1 MAIIYSYPKITSLDT
16 NDRFIIS
23 KMDQDNNP
31 TKSLS
36 FGDLVNQILPLVPPS
51 PPPAGTVS
59 GTGTTN
65 YIMKWTDGPNSIAG
79 DSNLFNSTTHIQSE
93 VDFVLKPDGAGPS
106 AGSVN
111 LDFNGIDDLG
121 AEIVGARIF
130 TTDSTINP
138 SGQDLYIQNASDAGT
153 LGTNIFVDAFGF
165 VGLGTT
171 SPLAN
176 LHVANDLRVG
186 TTLVVG
192 SNVTFSDYG
201 SGTKT
206 GTSTYNLAVDANGQV
221 IEETSSAPVFDATN
235 SEASPN
241 IVLGASALAAAGGS
255 DGIFIGNSFGTASG
269 SSGQINIG
277 QGNDTTGTENLQI
290 GHQNTQTGNGA
301 FSIVIGTQNDM
312 AGNTAAAIGR
322 QNTMGTTGTYTF
334 GRNNSSS
341 FTGGVSSSG
350 LMNLSIGE
358 GNELDIDKG
367 LAVGFANDITG
378 SYGWTIGGGNETVV
392 IGSRTTMSLLGPNR
406 SSTTGPRVII
416 ATGEFIGA
424 GPENKKNSVEYYTP
438 TASTSGVYHP
448 ALYNSASYADD
459 AAAAAGGV
467 DLGELYRNGSVIQ
480 IRMS

>member
-1 MAIIYSYPKITSLDT
+1 MAIVYSYPQITELNT

-23 KMDQDNNP
+23 KIDQDNNP

-59 GTGTTN
+59 GVGTTN
-65 YIMKWTDGPNSIAG
+65 YIMKWADGPNSIAG
-79 DSNLFNSTTHIQSE
+79 DSKLFDNTTNVQSE
-93 VDFVLKPDGAGPS
+93 VDFVLKPNGAGPS

-111 LDFNGIDDLG
+111 LDFKGVDDLG
-121 AEIVGARIF
+121 VELVGARIF

-138 SGQDLYIQNASDAGT
+138 SGQDLHIQNASDAGT

-171 SPLAN
+171 SPSAN
-176 LHVANDLRVG
+176 LDVAQDLIVG
-186 TTLVVG
+186 T
-192 SNVTFSDYG
+192 NVTFSDYG

-206 GTSTYNLAVDANGQV
+206 GTSTYNLAVDASGNV
-221 IEETSSAPVFDATN
+221 IEETSSAPTFDATN

-241 IVLGASALAAAGGS
+241 IVLGVSALAAAGGS
-255 DGIFIGNSFGTASG
+255 DGVFIGNSFGTASG
-269 SSGQINIG
+269 SNGQINIG
-277 QGNDTTGTENLQI
+277 EGNDTTGTQNIQI
-290 GHQNTQTGNGA
+290 GHQNSQINNGA
-301 FSIVIGTQNDM
+301 YSIALGTQNSLE
-312 AGNTAAAIGR
+312 GNTAAAIGR
-322 QNTMGTTGTYTF
+322 ENTMGTTDTYTF
-334 GRNNSSS
+334 GRNNESS
-341 FTGGVSSSG
+341 FTGGVSSGG
-350 LMNLSIGE
+350 LMNLSIGY

-378 SYGWTIGGGNETVV
+378 SYGWTLGGGNETVV
-392 IGSRTTMSLLGPNR
+392 IGSRTTMSILGPNR

-459 AAAAAGGV
+459 VAAAAGGV
-467 DLGELYRNGSVIQ
+467 GLGELYRNGSVVQ

>member
-1 MAIIYSYPKITSLDT
+1 MWQES
-16 NDRFIIS
+16 
-23 KMDQDNNP
+23 
-31 TKSLS
+31 
-36 FGDLVNQILPLVPPS
+36 
-51 PPPAGTVS
+51 
-59 GTGTTN
+59 
-65 YIMKWTDGPNSIAG
+65 
-79 DSNLFNSTTHIQSE
+79 
-93 VDFVLKPDGAGPS
+93 
-106 AGSVN
+106 
-111 LDFNGIDDLG
+111 
-121 AEIVGARIF
+121 
-130 TTDSTINP
+130 
-138 SGQDLYIQNASDAGT
+138 
-153 LGTNIFVDAFGF
+153 
-165 VGLGTT
+165 
-171 SPLAN
+171 
-176 LHVANDLRVG
+176 
-186 TTLVVG
+186 
-192 SNVTFSDYG
+192 
-201 SGTKT
+201 
-206 GTSTYNLAVDANGQV
+206 
-221 IEETSSAPVFDATN
+221 
-235 SEASPN
+235 
-241 IVLGASALAAAGGS
+241 
-255 DGIFIGNSFGTASG
+255 
-269 SSGQINIG
+269 
-277 QGNDTTGTENLQI
+277 
-290 GHQNTQTGNGA
+290 
-301 FSIVIGTQNDM
+301 
-312 AGNTAAAIGR
+312 GNTAAAIGR